1 MSLSHWLID
10 VLLHLD
16 RHLSELL
23 AQYHAWIYAILFL
36 IIFAQTGIVLAAILP
51 GDSLLFGAGALAAV
65 DQSGTLR
72 LPVLLV
78 LLSAAVLCG
87 NSLNYL
93 VGARLGER
101 VAAGHFRLIR
111 RRYLERAQQ
120 FFARHGGMAVVL
132 SLFVPIVRTFTPFV
146 AGAARM
152 SWARFQLFNVLGGI
166 GWVVLFVLGGNLFG
180 NLPLVKNNFGI
191 VTVLIVAASLVPL
204 AVVMLRSDPGER

>member
-1 MSLSHWLID
+1 MGLIHLLID
-10 VLLHLD
+10 FVLHLD

-23 AQYHAWIYAILFL
+23 AHYHSWIYAILFL
-36 IIFAQTGIVLAAILP
+36 ILFAQTGIVLAAILP

-72 LPVLLV
+72 VPVLLV
-78 LLSAAVLCG
+78 LLSLAVLCG

-93 VGARLGER
+93 VGAKLGER
-101 VAAGHFRLIR
+101 VAAGHFKLIR
-111 RRYLERAQQ
+111 RSYLARAQQ

-152 SWARFQLFNVLGGI
+152 SWVRFQLFNICGGI
-166 GWVVLFVLGGNLFG
+166 GWVVLFVVGGNLFG
-180 NLPLVKNNFGI
+180 NLPLIKNNFGI
-191 VTVLIVAASLVPL
+191 VTLLIVLASLVPL
-204 AVVMLRSDPGER
+204 AVVMLRSDAGER

>member
-1 MSLSHWLID
+1 MGLIHWLID
-10 VLLHLD
+10 FVLHLD

-23 AQYHAWIYAILFL
+23 AHYHAWIYGILFL

-65 DQSGTLR
+65 DQSGTLQ

-78 LLSAAVLCG
+78 LLSVAVLCG
-87 NSLNYL
+87 NSVNYL
-93 VGARLGER
+93 VGRALGER
-101 VAAGHFRLIR
+101 VAAGHFKLIR
-111 RRYLERAQQ
+111 RSYLARAQQ

-152 SWARFQLFNVLGGI
+152 PWPRFQLFNICGGI
-166 GWVVLFVLGGNLFG
+166 GWVVLFVVGGNLFG

-191 VTVLIVAASLVPL
+191 VTLLIVFASLVPL
-204 AVVMLRSDPGER
+204 AVVMLRSEPAER